1 MPGIRE
7 AVRGGVP
14 EKDERSGTI
23 VLVDAEGSYPV
34 QGVRG
39 GYGKHV
45 VGGTNADTAWEGSR
59 GDKELRNNGPWRGS
73 ATCRMSFLNIG
84 GMRNCP
90 VEVCP
95 GRAAT
100 RKAMWVHFFHRNV
113 RDTVII
119 LEEGPPPPTQILY
132 LDIKVLV

>member
-1 MPGIRE
+1 MQDVLPDH
-7 AVRGGVP
+7 RG
-14 EKDERSGTI
+14 
-23 VLVDAEGSYPV
+23 DAELS
-34 QGVRG
+34 
-39 GYGKHV
+39 
-45 VGGTNADTAWEGSR
+45 S
-59 GDKELRNNGPWRGS
+59 
-73 ATCRMSFLNIG
+73 
-84 GMRNCP
+84 
-90 VEVCP
+90 EVCP